1 MASVLVIGPDER
13 PAKACRELL
22 GARGHAV
29 AVARTAADGI
39 RSLRTLQAD
48 LVLFDVAVPDMSAD
62 EFCRWFRAEP
72 GRARVPVLFLLPE
85 SALWVEGTLP
95 SAYRPGVDG
104 RLGKPFTVSELA
116 EQVGGLLA
124 ATDAERVLRAGRLAL
139 DLGLHEL
146 SCGGVGEKL
155 TPIEFRPVQ
164 YLMERAGSTVPTE
177 ELLQNVWGY
186 HPGTGSSEVVRSHVA
201 NLRRKIVRL
210 GGRADLLAVV
220 PRQGYRLAVAEGDV
234 GGS

>member
-13 PAKACRELL
+13 PAEACRELL

-29 AVARTAADGI
+29 AVAQTAAEGR
-39 RSLRTLQAD
+39 RSLRTLRAD

-62 EFCRWFRAEP
+62 EFCRWFQAEP
-72 GRARVPVLFLLPE
+72 ERARVPVLFLLPD

-95 SAYRPGVDG
+95 SAYRPEVDG
-104 RLGKPFTVSELA
+104 HLGKPFTVSELA

-124 ATDAERVLRAGRLAL
+124 ATDAGRVVAVGPLSL

-146 SCGGVGEKL
+146 SFGAASEKL
-155 TPIEFRPVQ
+155 TPIEFRLIR
-164 YLMERAGSTVPTE
+164 YLMERVGSTVPTE

-201 NLRRKIVRL
+201 NLRRKIARL

-220 PRQGYRLAVAEGDV
+220 PRQGYRLAVPEGES
-234 GGS
+234 GG